1 MSDDVRLLRK
11 VAILYY
17 KNDLTQNDI
26 ARRLGIS
33 RQGVGRAL
41 QRARELGIVRIE
53 IDTGAAYEADL
64 ETQLEARFGLEEA
77 IVVLP
82 SADTD
87 EALKQ
92 AIGKGAA
99 EFMQRRVSSGIVI
112 GMAWS
117 TTIYELVQHMQ
128 PTSTENV
135 TVVGLI
141 GSSHGTSYPTHAEF
155 ILHRMAEMC
164 GGTPKLLAVPA
175 VVERAEIKTS
185 LLSDSRIAEIF
196 DIARH
201 ADIAVFGIGD
211 LSLNSSPFKAGDV
224 TEAMLHRMK
233 AEGAVGDVCG
243 QFIDAAGVPFDPDLS
258 ERTIA
263 VELNILRTL
272 NLSVAVA
279 GGERKVEAI
288 LGALHGKYCNVLVT
302 DQATAR
308 LVLEREGAL

>member
-1 MSDDVRLLRK
+1 MTDDVRLLRK

-17 KNDLTQNDI
+17 KNDMTQNDI

-33 RQGVGRAL
+33 RQSVGRAL
-41 QRARELGIVRIE
+41 QRARELEIVRIE
-53 IDTGAAYEADL
+53 IDAGEGYEADL
-64 ETQLEARFGLEEA
+64 ETLLETHFKLKEA

-82 SADTD
+82 DTDTD

-99 EFMQRRVSSGIVI
+99 EFMQRRIASGSVI

-128 PTSTENV
+128 PTSTEGV

-141 GSSHGTSYPTHAEF
+141 GASHGTSYPTHAEF

-164 GGTPKLLAVPA
+164 GGTPMLLAVPA
-175 VVERAEIKTS
+175 VVERPEIKTS

-196 DIARH
+196 DLARH

-224 TEAMLHRMK
+224 TEAMLHRIK

-243 QFIDAAGVPFDPDLS
+243 QFIDSAGVPFDPDLS
-258 ERTIA
+258 ERTIGI
-263 VELNILRTL
+263 ELGILRTL

-279 GGERKVEAI
+279 GGERKVDAI

-302 DQATAR
+302 DQGTAKR
-308 LVLEREGAL
+308 ILERENAL

>member
-17 KNDLTQNDI
+17 QNDLTQNDI
-26 ARRLGIS
+26 ARRLGLS
-33 RQGVGRAL
+33 RQSVGRAL

-53 IDTGAAYEADL
+53 IDSGAAYETDL
-64 ETQLEARFGLEEA
+64 ETRLETHFGLEEA

-99 EFMQRRVSSGIVI
+99 EFMQRRVRSGNVI

-128 PTSTENV
+128 PTDTDNV

-155 ILHRMAEMC
+155 ILHHMAEMC
-164 GGTPKLLAVPA
+164 GGTSRLLAVPA
-175 VVERAEIKTS
+175 VVERPEIKAS

-196 DIARH
+196 ELARHSDIA
-201 ADIAVFGIGD
+201 IFGIGD
-211 LSLNSSPFKAGDV
+211 LSPNSSPYKAGDV
-224 TEAMLHRMK
+224 TESMLSRMK

-243 QFIDAAGVPFDPDLS
+243 QFIDSAGRPFDPELN

-263 VELNILRTL
+263 VELSALRL
-272 NLSVAVA
+272 RKLSVAVA
-279 GGERKVEAI
+279 GGERKVDAM

-308 LVLEREGAL
+308 MMLERDGAF